1 MLPSSLVLFLRDDPI
16 HTALGVMTLVYVGAL
31 SYFAHNI
38 NRSRKLTLTLR
49 FENVQLVEQPRQ
61 QKEEAVQANSAK
73 SRFTHDGEAI
83 QIKVVDF
90 DYWDDTEGKWREEN
104 WVGNEV
110 IDPGDLR
117 TINTRNLEYVGGESG
132 VVLRVQYKYMT
143 ATKGWSEK
151 LNAQSS
157 GFFCKKDGPNP
168 VTVTVL
174 PN

>member
-1 MLPSSLVLFLRDDPI
+1 MLRPLEWLPI
-16 HTALGVMTLVYVGAL
+16 HINVSQGVIDMNRKIISTALVSLLIAACSGMA
-31 SYFAHNI
+31 
-38 NRSRKLTLTLR
+38 
-49 FENVQLVEQPRQ
+49 
-61 QKEEAVQANSAK
+61 SADRCK
-73 SRFTHDGEAI
+73 DVAIKVKNDFTHDGEAI
-83 QIKVVDF
+83 QIKAVDF

-157 GFFCKKDGPNP
+157 SFFCKKDGPNP

>member
-1 MLPSSLVLFLRDDPI
+1 MNKKICCAVFASFLIATWSGTSSAARCKDV
-16 HTALGVMTLVYVGAL
+16 TV
-31 SYFAHNI
+31 
-38 NRSRKLTLTLR
+38 K
-49 FENVQLVEQPRQ
+49 VQ
-61 QKEEAVQANSAK
+61 ND
-73 SRFTHDGEAI
+73 FIHDGSAL

-132 VVLRVQYKYMT
+132 VVVRVQYKYMT
-143 ATKGWSEK
+143 AKNGWSEK
-151 LNAQSS
+151 LNAKSS
-157 GFFCKKDGPNP
+157 SFFCKKDGPNT

>member
-1 MLPSSLVLFLRDDPI
+1 VAIKVKND
-16 HTALGVMTLVYVGAL
+16 
-31 SYFAHNI
+31 
-38 NRSRKLTLTLR
+38 
-49 FENVQLVEQPRQ
+49 
-61 QKEEAVQANSAK
+61 
-73 SRFTHDGEAI
+73 FTHDGEAI
-83 QIKVVDF
+83 QIKAVDF

-157 GFFCKKDGPNP
+157 SFFCKKDGPNP